1 MGKLYSA
8 SAKGGSYYAQKLSAT
23 RLKQVYDLAS
33 EPVRRYL
40 AAEIAHVK
48 ACIPPGGR
56 VLELGCGYGRVL
68 KALTPPAGTLVGI
81 DTSHASLD
89 LARDYLAGLPDV
101 MLVLMDAVRLAFSPA
116 TFDLVCC
123 IQNGISAFRVDQRTL
138 LAAAVDVTR
147 PGGRVLFS
155 SYAEAFW
162 DHRLAWFRLQ
172 AREGLLGEIDEA
184 ATGRGVIVC
193 KDGFRATTV
202 TPDQFRSLSRG
213 LGRQARVDVVA
224 DASVFCEILV

>member
-1 MGKLYSA
+1 MV
-8 SAKGGSYYAQKLSAT
+8 SYYDDKLAAT
-23 RLKQVYDLAS
+23 RLQKAYDLAT

-40 AAEIAHVK
+40 MAEIAHVQ

-68 KALTPPAGTLVGI
+68 RALTQQAGALVGI
-81 DTSHASLD
+81 DTSYASLR
-89 LARDYLAGLPDV
+89 LARDYLEDFADIMCV
-101 MLVLMDAVRLAFSPA
+101 QMDAVRLAFPPA

-123 IQNGISAFRVDQRTL
+123 IQNGISAFQVDQRAL
-138 LAAAVDVTR
+138 MAAAVDVTR

-162 DHRLAWFRLQ
+162 EPRLEWFRLQ

-202 TPDQFRSLSRG
+202 TPDQFRSLTSG
-213 LGRQARVDVVA
+213 LGRQATVNVVA

>member
-1 MGKLYSA
+1 MTSDADQLGEK
-8 SAKGGSYYAQKLSAT
+8 SYYAEKLAAT
-23 RLKQVYDLAS
+23 RLQKVYDLAS
-33 EPVRRYL
+33 GPVRRYL
-40 AAEIAHVK
+40 AAEIDHVQTR
-48 ACIPPGGR
+48 IPPGGR

-68 KALTPPAGTLVGI
+68 KVLTQQAGALVGI
-81 DTSHASLD
+81 DTSYASLG
-89 LARDYLAGLPDV
+89 LARHYLAGFPGV
-101 MLVLMDAVRLAFSPA
+101 MLALMDAVRLAFPPA

-123 IQNGISAFRVDQRTL
+123 VQNGISAFRVDQRAL
-138 LAAAVDVTR
+138 MAAAVDVTR

-184 ATGRGVIVC
+184 VTGRGVIAC

-202 TPDQFRSLSRG
+202 TPGQFRSLSSG
-213 LGRQARVDVVA
+213 LGRQATVDVVA

>member
-1 MGKLYSA
+1 MA
-8 SAKGGSYYAQKLSAT
+8 SDTDQRGEKSYYGEKLAAERLQK
-23 RLKQVYDLAS
+23 VYDLAS

-40 AAEIAHVK
+40 AAEIAYVR
-48 ACIPPGGR
+48 ARIPSGGR

-68 KALTPPAGTLVGI
+68 KALGPSAGVLVGI
-81 DTSHASLD
+81 DTSYASLD
-89 LARDYLAGLPDV
+89 LARNYLAGFPDA
-101 MLVLMDAVRLAFSPA
+101 MLALMDAVRLAFPPA

-123 IQNGISAFRVDQRTL
+123 IQNGISAFQVDQRRL
-138 LAAAVDVTR
+138 IAAAVDVTR

-202 TPDQFRSLSRG
+202 APDQFRWLSRG
-213 LGRQARVDVVA
+213 LGRQVRVDVVA

>member
-1 MGKLYSA
+1 M
-8 SAKGGSYYAQKLSAT
+8 
-23 RLKQVYDLAS
+23 
-33 EPVRRYL
+33 
-40 AAEIAHVK
+40 
-48 ACIPPGGR
+48 
-56 VLELGCGYGRVL
+56 
-68 KALTPPAGTLVGI
+68 
-81 DTSHASLD
+81 
-89 LARDYLAGLPDV
+89 
-101 MLVLMDAVRLAFSPA
+101 
-116 TFDLVCC
+116 
-123 IQNGISAFRVDQRTL
+123 
-138 LAAAVDVTR
+138 AAAVDVTR

-172 AREGLLGEIDEA
+172 AREGLLGEIDET

-213 LGRQARVDVVA
+213 LGRQVTVDVVA

>member
-1 MGKLYSA
+1 M
-8 SAKGGSYYAQKLSAT
+8 
-23 RLKQVYDLAS
+23 LA
-33 EPVRRYL
+33 
-40 AAEIAHVK
+40 
-48 ACIPPGGR
+48 
-56 VLELGCGYGRVL
+56 
-68 KALTPPAGTLVGI
+68 
-81 DTSHASLD
+81 
-89 LARDYLAGLPDV
+89 
-101 MLVLMDAVRLAFSPA
+101 LMDAVRLAFPPA

-123 IQNGISAFRVDQRTL
+123 IQNGISAFRVDQRAL

-172 AREGLLGEIDEA
+172 AREGLLGEVDEV

-213 LGRQARVDVVA
+213 LGRQATVDVVA

>member
-1 MGKLYSA
+1 MASDTDQRGK
-8 SAKGGSYYAQKLSAT
+8 KSYYDEKLAAEHLQK
-23 RLKQVYDLAS
+23 VYDLAS

-40 AAEIAHVK
+40 AAEIAHVR
-48 ACIPPGGR
+48 ARIPPGGR

-68 KALTPPAGTLVGI
+68 KALRPSAGPLVGI
-81 DTSHASLD
+81 DTSYASLD
-89 LARDYLAGLPDV
+89 LARGYLAGFPDV
-101 MLVLMDAVRLAFSPA
+101 MLALMDAIRLAFPPA

-123 IQNGISAFRVDQRTL
+123 IQNGISAFQVDQRTL
-138 LAAAVDVTR
+138 LAAAVGVTR

-172 AREGLLGEIDEA
+172 AREGLLGEIDQA

-213 LGRQARVDVVA
+213 LGRKATVDVVA

>member
-1 MGKLYSA
+1 MDHVQA
-8 SAKGGSYYAQKLSAT
+8 
-23 RLKQVYDLAS
+23 RL
-33 EPVRRYL
+33 PV
-40 AAEIAHVK
+40 
-48 ACIPPGGR
+48 GGR

-68 KALTPPAGTLVGI
+68 TALAPAAGLLVGI
-81 DTSHASLD
+81 DTSYASLD
-89 LARDYLAGLPDV
+89 LARGYLAGFPDV
-101 MLVLMDAVRLAFSPA
+101 MLALMDAVRLAFPPA

-123 IQNGISAFRVDQRTL
+123 IQNGISAFRVDQRAL
-138 LAAAVDVTR
+138 MAAAVDVTR

-184 ATGRGVIVC
+184 ATCRGVIVC

-213 LGRQARVDVVA
+213 LGRQATVDVVA

>member
-1 MGKLYSA
+1 MTSDADQPGK
-8 SAKGGSYYAQKLSAT
+8 KSYYAEKLAADRLQK
-23 RLKQVYDLAS
+23 VYDLAS

-40 AAEIAHVK
+40 AAEMDHVQ
-48 ACIPPGGR
+48 ARLPVGGR

-68 KALTPPAGTLVGI
+68 TALAPAAGLLVGI
-81 DTSHASLD
+81 DTSYASLD
-89 LARDYLAGLPDV
+89 LARHYLAGFPDV
-101 MLVLMDAVRLAFSPA
+101 MLALMDAVRLAFPPA

-123 IQNGISAFRVDQRTL
+123 IQNGISAFRVDQRAL
-138 LAAAVDVTR
+138 MAAAVDVTR

-172 AREGLLGEIDEA
+172 AREGLLGEIDET

-213 LGRQARVDVVA
+213 LGRQVTVDVVA
-224 DASVFCEILV
+224 DASVFCEIPV